1 MQNIGKIFQQ
11 KSYLILSLQFYTY
24 ILEEYYMVILEE
36 SQLYAFQY
44 EHYIDSKE
52 LQF

>member
-11 KSYLILSLQFYTY
+11 KSYLILSLQFDTY
-24 ILEEYYMVILEE
+24 ILEEYYMVILER
-36 SQLYAFQY
+36 LYAFQC